1 MKQARL
7 APALALAPILAL
19 ALGSLAGCSDD
30 GNGLDPYALG
40 GSGGGAGSGT
50 GAGGGGG
57 GGGGSAGGAPSTITL
72 LHTSDLHTNIMPW
85 DYFSATPDDRRGLA
99 KVATLVRRE
108 RTECS
113 LLIDSGDTIQGTP
126 LGTYYALV
134 DNAPK
139 HPMAAAMSALGY
151 DAMALGNH
159 EFNYGRA
166 VLDKFIG
173 EVNFP
178 VLGANVR
185 NAADGSEAYGSF
197 VIKDVC
203 GVKVG
208 ILGMVTPGVTTWERP
223 ENIAGLRFDNPLET
237 AREYVPK
244 MRAQGAE
251 VVVVSF
257 HSGPDRQ
264 PNGNANDPAT
274 WLTDYATWVDRGNLP
289 NENLAVQIAQQ
300 IEGVDAIL
308 AGHTHQPIPKIMI
321 NDVIISQPNRWG
333 SHLGKISLGVERAGG
348 AWKVASRDAELVPV
362 DAEVAVDAA
371 LAAATKDYH
380 DETLAY
386 VETPIGSAKSAFP
399 GGFAARYTDSALAD
413 LINQV
418 QEEAAEANGHPVDL
432 SLAAVFSNEGA
443 IPQGEVKLRDA
454 YSIYVYDNTLYVMEI
469 TGQIL
474 RDALEKDAGYFA
486 TLDPAALPAAPAECK
501 AMPAGP
507 DYNWDIYSQIEYTI
521 DATKPLGARVTSLK
535 LKGVE
540 VTPEQKLTVAINNY
554 RGGGGGGYDMFK
566 QGTIVWKSADGVRD
580 FVADYVAKH
589 PNLDPDAVN
598 TCNFTLV
605 PDLYATYF
613 EASLGEA
620 KCSAPLAGAARRDP
634 PAVAYPRL
642 KSVAGNTRPSDEAA
656 ARGGR

>member
-1 MKQARL
+1 MKHARF
-7 APALALAPILAL
+7 ALALAPAF
-19 ALGSLAGCSDD
+19 AAVLGPLAGCASD
-30 GNGLDPYALG
+30 PTVEPIALG
-40 GSGGGAGSGT
+40 GSGGGST
-50 GAGGGGG
+50 NGAGGSGAGAG
-57 GGGGSAGGAPSTITL
+57 ASGNAGAGNAGASAQTITL

-85 DYFSATPDDRRGLA
+85 DYFSATPDEKRGLA

-139 HPMAAAMSALGY
+139 HPMAAAMAGLGY

-159 EFNYGRA
+159 EFNYGQG
-166 VLDKFIG
+166 VLNKFIS

-185 NAADGSEAYGSF
+185 KAADGTEAYGSF
-197 VIKDVC
+197 VLKDVC

-208 ILGMVTPGVTTWERP
+208 ILGLVTPGVTTWERP

-237 AREYVPK
+237 ALAYVPK
-244 MRAQGAE
+244 MKAQGAQ

-264 PNGNANDPAT
+264 PNGNVNDPAT

-300 IEGVDAIL
+300 VPGVDAIL
-308 AGHTHQPIPKIMI
+308 AGHTHQPIAKMMI
-321 NDVIISQPNRWG
+321 NDVILSQPNRWG
-333 SHLGKISLGVERAGG
+333 SHLGKISLGVAREGDG
-348 AWKVASRDAELVPV
+348 WKVTARDAQLVPV
-362 DAEVAVDAA
+362 DADVAVDATV
-371 LAAATKDYH
+371 AAAVKTYH
-380 DETLAY
+380 DDTLAY
-386 VETPIGSAKSAFP
+386 IEQPIGTAAAEFP

-418 QEEAAEANGHPVDL
+418 QEEAAEAAGHPVDL
-432 SLAAVFSNEGA
+432 SLAAIFSNEGH
-443 IPQGEVKLRDA
+443 IPQGPVKLRDA

-474 RDALEKDAGYFA
+474 RDALEKDAAYFA
-486 TLDPAALPAAPAECK
+486 TLDASVLPASPAECK
-501 AMPAGP
+501 AMPSGP

-521 DATKPLGARVTSLK
+521 DATKPLGSRVSGLK
-535 LKGVE
+535 LKGAD

-566 QGTIVWKSADGVRD
+566 GGTIVWKSADGVRD
-580 FVADYVAKH
+580 FVADYVSKH
-589 PNLDPDAVN
+589 PNLDPVAVN
-598 TCNFTLV
+598 TCNFTLL
-605 PDLYATYF
+605 PDLYSEYF
-613 EASLGEA
+613 EASLGPA
-620 KCSAPLAGAARRDP
+620 NCSLP
-634 PAVAYPRL
+634 
-642 KSVAGNTRPSDEAA
+642 
-656 ARGGR
+656 